1 MFVSCVRSQYPFH
14 FLDSDPNVT
23 NTPHF
28 NPSDSL
34 SGGPIVSDPD
44 PDVDM
49 DPVQT
54 PRPSMQT
61 LFNMASKRMRSPSLE
76 LGPSVSRASK
86 KARQMLSRQCV
97 KPKSPA
103 DWHLKKGEVP
113 ADSVRKR
120 RYVRFFLA
128 SSYCSFHSARP

>member
-44 PDVDM
+44 VDM
-49 DPVQT
+49 DRVQM
-54 PRPSMQT
+54 PRPSTPT

-103 DWHLKKGEVP
+103 DWHLKKGEIP
-113 ADSVRKR
+113 ADSEKTKV
-120 RYVRFFLA
+120 
-128 SSYCSFHSARP
+128 CSL

>member
-1 MFVSCVRSQYPFH
+1 MA
-14 FLDSDPNVT
+14 DPNVT
-23 NTPHF
+23 NAPDF

-54 PRPSMQT
+54 PRPSTQT

-76 LGPSVSRASK
+76 PGPSVSRASK
-86 KARQMLSRQCV
+86 KARQMLSRRRV

-113 ADSVRKR
+113 ADSEKTKVCLLL
-120 RYVRFFLA
+120 F
-128 SSYCSFHSARP
+128 SI

>member
-1 MFVSCVRSQYPFH
+1 MA
-14 FLDSDPNVT
+14 DPNVT
-23 NTPHF
+23 NAPDF

-44 PDVDM
+44 VDM

-54 PRPSMQT
+54 PRPSTQT
-61 LFNMASKRMRSPSLE
+61 LFNMASKWMRSPSSE
-76 LGPSVSRASK
+76 PGPSVSRASK
-86 KARQMLSRQCV
+86 EARQMLSRRRV

-113 ADSVRKR
+113 VDSEKTKV
-120 RYVRFFLA
+120 
-128 SSYCSFHSARP
+128 CSLLFSI